1 MIRTHYL
8 LIAAGCF
15 LAATHSAAADDETI
29 GFRLI
34 THPIETSTF
43 MAPELEGHV
52 IGIMDAKGSAV
63 FDDGRVADKTFV
75 YSFDLD
81 KGVGSGHGYSVYSFV
96 DGSSISARF
105 DTTVNADGVLGIY
118 TVLGG
123 TGMYDGASGTGSF
136 QSAAHPWEG
145 ASLFDGEFKLV
156 LP

>member
-8 LIAAGCF
+8 LIAAGCC
-15 LAATHSAAADDETI
+15 LAAVQSAAADDETI

-34 THPIETSTF
+34 THPIETTTL

-63 FDDGRVADKTFV
+63 FDDGRMADKTFV

-81 KGVGSGHGYSVYSFV
+81 KGIGSGHGYSVYSFV

-123 TGMYDGASGTGSF
+123 TGIYDGVSGTGSF
-136 QSAAHPWEG
+136 RNASHPWDG
-145 ASLFDGEFKLV
+145 ASLFDGEFTLV